1 MKRKFLASML
11 ALALCVSTV
20 LTGCGGGSSNE
31 STTTESTTTNDT
43 ATEDTS
49 SETTTDEVSYKKEL
63 NVAITANPPSLDV
76 HSVNSNIVAGIGTH
90 IYEPLFALNGNYEVT
105 PVLAE
110 GYEVDETGL
119 VYTIKL
125 RQGVKFHNGQ
135 EMKAD
140 DVVASMTR
148 WLELSSKANTLIGG
162 TVFEKVDDYTI
173 TMTVNQAAADIMLV
187 LAGPIQFAAI
197 YPKSVVDAATPEGIP
212 EYIGTGPYK
221 LGEWKQ
227 DQYVQLVANPDYQVT
242 TEEPSG
248 FTGIKTAATETIYFR
263 IVTDN
268 ATRIAGVQTGEYDI
282 AESIPLEQY
291 KDVSADANLTV
302 PTKTAGTLNL
312 FFNTTK
318 GALANET
325 MRQAVLAALNC
336 EDIMLAAYGDPD
348 LYTLNPGWCN
358 PKDAQWGSDAGKE
371 YYSQNNVEK
380 AKQLLTEAGYPDG
393 FDLEVTVPSNYAFHM
408 QTAEVAV
415 EQLKAVGINAK
426 INAVEWNTWL
436 TDCYQGR
443 QYESTI
449 CGITSDITPG
459 YLLNRFVSTS
469 SKNFINYSSQAYDE
483 AYAKVEA
490 AATLEERAVYYKE
503 LQQIL
508 CEDAASAFIQ
518 VAPLTIAMNKELG
531 GYKFY
536 PVYVQDMSTIY
547 WMSE

>member
-1 MKRKFLASML
+1 MKRRFLASML

-20 LTGCGGGSSNE
+20 LTGCGGGASEDSTATNDTT
-31 STTTESTTTNDT
+31 TTTEDT
-43 ATEDTS
+43 ASDTTE
-49 SETTTDEVSYKKEL
+49 EVTYKDEL

-90 IYEPLFALNGNYEVT
+90 IYEPLFALNGNYEPT

-135 EMKAD
+135 EMTAD

-162 TVFEKVDDYTI
+162 TVFEKVDDYTVK
-173 TMTVNQAAADIMLV
+173 MTVNQASSDIMLV

-197 YPKSVVDAATPEGIP
+197 YPKSVVDTATAEGIS

-227 DQYVQLVANPDYQVT
+227 DQYVQLVANEDYQVT
-242 TEEPSG
+242 MEEASG

-268 ATRIAGVQTGEYDI
+268 STRIAGVQTGEYDI

-291 KDVSADANLTV
+291 ASLATDTNLTV

-318 GALANET
+318 GVLANET

-336 EDIMLAAYGDPD
+336 EDIMLAAYGDPN
-348 LYTLNPGWCN
+348 LYILNPGWCN
-358 PKDAQWGSDAGKE
+358 PADAQWGSDAGAE

-380 AKQLLTEAGYPDG
+380 AKQLLEEAGYNGETVRLVTTPDYSEMYNAT
-393 FDLEVTVPSNYAFHM
+393 LVVQA
-408 QTAEVAV
+408 QLVA
-415 EQLKAVGINAK
+415 AGINAE
-426 INAVEWNTWL
+426 VESYDFSTFMEHRANTDQFDLFITGNSYNMLPVQL
-436 TDCYQGR
+436 TVLGTAWAGLDR
-443 QYESTI
+443 PEVTD
-449 CGITSDITPG
+449 GITAIRSAATTEEASAAWDELQLFLYEYG
-459 YLLNRFVSTS
+459 AASVLGH
-469 SKNFINYSSQAYDE
+469 YSSAI
-483 AYAKVEA
+483 AVSNNVEGF
-490 AATLEERAVYYKE
+490 
-503 LQQIL
+503 
-508 CEDAASAFIQ
+508 DNFH
-518 VAPLTIAMNKELG
+518 
-531 GYKFY
+531 Y
-536 PVYVQDMSTIY
+536 PVYWNVTVA
-547 WMSE
+547 E

>member
-1 MKRKFLASML
+1 MKRKFLTSML
-11 ALALCVSTV
+11 ALTLCVSTV

-31 STTTESTTTNDT
+31 STTESTTTETTTNDT

-135 EMKAD
+135 EMTAD

-162 TVFEKVDDYTI
+162 SVFEKVDDYTI

-197 YPKSVVDAATPEGIP
+197 YPKSVIDAATAEGIS

-227 DQYVQLVANPDYQVT
+227 DQYVQLVANEDYQVAM
-242 TEEPSG
+242 EEPSG
-248 FTGIKTAATETIYFR
+248 FTGIKTAATGTIYFR
-263 IVTDN
+263 VVTDN

-291 KDVSADANLTV
+291 KDVAADTNLTV

-358 PKDAQWGSDAGKE
+358 PKDAQWGTDAGKE

-380 AKQLLTEAGYPDG
+380 AKQLLEEAGYNGEKVVLVTTPDYSEMYNAT
-393 FDLEVTVPSNYAFHM
+393 LVVHA
-408 QTAEVAV
+408 QLVA
-415 EQLKAVGINAK
+415 AGINAEVESYDFSTFMEHRANTDQFDLFITSNSYNMLPVQLTVLGTAWAGLDRPEIGEG
-426 INAVEWNTWL
+426 INAIRSAANTEEASAAWDEL
-436 TDCYQGR
+436 QTFL
-443 QYESTI
+443 YEYGAASVL
-449 CGITSDITPG
+449 GH
-459 YLLNRFVSTS
+459 
-469 SKNFINYSSQAYDE
+469 YSSAI
-483 AYAKVEA
+483 AVSNKVE
-490 AATLEERAVYYKE
+490 
-503 LQQIL
+503 
-508 CEDAASAFIQ
+508 DFD
-518 VAPLTIAMNKELG
+518 N
-531 GYKFY
+531 FHY
-536 PVYVQDMSTIY
+536 PVYWNVTV
-547 WMSE
+547 EE